1 MSEIEQ
7 KPVVEQTEDSL
18 ELSVSAD
25 VVEEAPTTS
34 NGVNPANAEMPEADL
49 SSADS
54 PPEEST
60 EVDTPAEEA
69 KAELNYLGA
78 DLFNDV
84 RKVSMEDLL
93 NSEVTEDVP
102 QEEQDRYLSTFS
114 EINEREIVTGRVIG
128 MNEKEILIDIG
139 FKSEGVIHRDE
150 FTEDNL
156 PEVGEKLDVYL
167 ERMEDESGK
176 TVLSKEK
183 ADFLRR
189 WTELRNHHETGEII
203 SGRIIRRIKG
213 GMIVDLNGVQAFL
226 PGSQIDVRPVKDF
239 DKYINSDIDLRAFL
253 PGSQIDVRPVKD
265 FDKYINSDIDL
276 RVVKFNEFRKN
287 VVVSHKAILEESMA
301 EQRDELFDKLEVGS
315 VMEGRVK
322 NITDFGV
329 FIDLGGIDGL
339 LHITDLSWGRVSH
352 PSELIGMD
360 DTLTVKII
368 DFDQEKKR
376 VSLGLKQLTPH
387 PWDNVDERYP
397 EGTNINGKIVSMTNY
412 GAFVEIEPGI
422 EGLVHVSEMS
432 WTRHIKNPS
441 EMYSLGD
448 EVEAVVLAIDSEDR
462 KISLGAKQL
471 QDDPWDQIEEK
482 YMVGT
487 IVKGKVINLTQF
499 GAFVELEEGID
510 GLIHVS
516 DLSWTKIVRH
526 PKEIIEK
533 DQEVEVRVLEVSRES
548 RRIALGLKQVS
559 DDPWPELVKQF
570 ETGKEVEGE
579 IVRVLDKGVI
589 LILDNDVEGIIPFG
603 RQPKRQRKALSSKYN
618 SGQKMIGV
626 VMEVKPDDKKVVLFS
641 DELSADKPDKID
653 DVEEYLKSQ
662 EEIVGETIEIP
673 SISTEET
680 ESDSE
685 PEVE

>member
-239 DKYINSDIDLRAFL
+239 DKYINSDIDLR
-253 PGSQIDVRPVKD
+253 
-265 FDKYINSDIDL
+265 
-276 RVVKFNEFRKN
+276 VVKFNEFRKN

-301 EQRDELFDKLEVGS
+301 EQRDELFDNLEVGS

>member
-7 KPVVEQTEDSL
+7 KPVDEQTENSV
-18 ELSVSAD
+18 ELAVSAEI
-25 VVEEAPTTS
+25 VEEAPLTS
-34 NGVNPANAEMPEADL
+34 NNEEL
-49 SSADS
+49 SDVESLD
-54 PPEEST
+54 EETNNVETT
-60 EVDTPAEEA
+60 EDKSLEIDIPAEEA
-69 KAELNYLGA
+69 NPELNYLGL
-78 DLFNDV
+78 DIFNDV
-84 RKVSMEDLL
+84 REVSMEELL
-93 NSEVTEDVP
+93 NSEAIEEVP

-139 FKSEGVIHRDE
+139 FKSEGVILRNE
-150 FTEDNL
+150 FTEENL

-189 WTELRNHHETGEII
+189 WTELRNNHETGEII

-226 PGSQIDVRPVKDF
+226 PGSQIDIRPVKDF
-239 DKYINSDIDLRAFL
+239 DKYID
-253 PGSQIDVRPVKD
+253 
-265 FDKYINSDIDL
+265 SDIDL

-301 EQRDELFDKLEVGS
+301 EQRDELFKKLEVGS

-339 LHITDLSWGRVSH
+339 LHITDLSWGRVNH

-368 DFDQEKKR
+368 DYDQEKTR

-387 PWDNVDERYP
+387 PWDNVDDKYP
-397 EGTNINGKIVSMTNY
+397 EGTNIKGKIVSLTNY

-441 EMYSLGD
+441 EMYTLGD

-471 QDDPWDQIEEK
+471 QDDPWDEIEEK
-482 YMVGT
+482 YMMGT
-487 IVKGKVINLTQF
+487 IVKGSVINLTQF

-533 DQEVEVRVLEVSRES
+533 GQEVEVRVLEVSRES
-548 RRIALGLKQVS
+548 RRIALGLKQVG
-559 DDPWPELVKQF
+559 DDPWPDLVKQF

-579 IVRVLDKGVI
+579 IVRVLDKGII
-589 LILDNDVEGIIPFG
+589 LNLDQDVEGIIPFG
-603 RQPKRQRKALSSKYN
+603 SQPKRQRKALSSKHKP
-618 SGQKMIGV
+618 GQKLKGV
-626 VMEVKPDDKKVVLFS
+626 VMEVKPEDKKVILFS
-641 DELSADKPDKID
+641 DELSVDTPDKQD
-653 DVEEYLKSQ
+653 DVQDYLDTQ
-662 EEIVGETIEIP
+662 EGPVGEKIEIP
-673 SISTEET
+673 SASTDET

-685 PEVE
+685 PAAE

>member
-1 MSEIEQ
+1 MSETVQE
-7 KPVVEQTEDSL
+7 PVVEQTPDSQEL
-18 ELSVSAD
+18 EVSAIEENEAPATSTETEEAVAEKPAEAVKPELNYLADDLFNDIRQVSIDDLIDED
-25 VVEEAPTTS
+25 VVEE
-34 NGVNPANAEMPEADL
+34 
-49 SSADS
+49 
-54 PPEEST
+54 
-60 EVDTPAEEA
+60 
-69 KAELNYLGA
+69 
-78 DLFNDV
+78 
-84 RKVSMEDLL
+84 
-93 NSEVTEDVP
+93 VP

-114 EINEREIVTGRVIG
+114 EISEREIVTGRVIG

-139 FKSEGVIHRDE
+139 FKSEGIINRDE
-150 FTEDNL
+150 FAEDAL

-189 WTELRNHHETGEII
+189 WVELRDIHETGKII
-203 SGRIIRRIKG
+203 QGKIVRRIKG
-213 GMIVDLNGVQAFL
+213 GMVVDLNGVQAFL

-239 DKYINSDIDLRAFL
+239 DRYLDTEM
-253 PGSQIDVRPVKD
+253 
-265 FDKYINSDIDL
+265 DL

-287 VVVSHKAILEESMA
+287 VVVSHKAILEESLA
-301 EQRDELFDKLEVGS
+301 EQRDELFQKLEVGS

-339 LHITDLSWGRVSH
+339 LHITDLSWGRVNH

-397 EGTNINGKIVSMTNY
+397 EGEKISGKVVSMTNY
-412 GAFVEIEPGI
+412 GAFIEIEPGV

-432 WTRHIKNPS
+432 WTRHVKNPS

-448 EVEAVVLAIDSEDR
+448 EVEAVVLAIDTEER

-471 QDDPWDQIEEK
+471 QADPWDQIEEK

-487 IVKGKVINLTQF
+487 VVKGKVINLTQF

-516 DLSWTKIVRH
+516 DLSWTKVVRH
-526 PKEIIEK
+526 PKEVVEK
-533 DQEVEVRVLEVSRES
+533 GQEVEVRVMEVSRES
-548 RRIALGLKQVS
+548 RRIALGLKQVE
-559 DDPWPELVKQF
+559 DDPWPELVKTF
-570 ETGKEVEGE
+570 ETGKEVDGE
-579 IVRVLDKGVI
+579 VVRVLDKGII
-589 LILDNDVEGIIPFG
+589 LLLENDVEGIIPFG
-603 RQPKRQRKALSSKYN
+603 RQPKRQRKALSSKYKA
-618 SGQKMIGV
+618 GQTMGGV
-626 VMEVKPDDKKVVLFS
+626 VMEVKPDDKKVVLYVE
-641 DELSADKPDKID
+641 ELSADQPTQKD
-653 DVEEYLKSQ
+653 DVQEYLESQ
-662 EEIVGETIEIP
+662 DAPEGEKIEIP
-673 SISTEET
+673 MDSDENTEGDTAAADE
-680 ESDSE
+680 
-685 PEVE
+685 

>member
-7 KPVVEQTEDSL
+7 KPVDEPTENSVEL
-18 ELSVSAD
+18 AVSAEI
-25 VVEEAPTTS
+25 VEEAPLTS
-34 NGVNPANAEMPEADL
+34 NNEELSDVESLDEETNNVETTKDESPEI
-49 SSADS
+49 
-54 PPEEST
+54 
-60 EVDTPAEEA
+60 DTPAGEE
-69 KAELNYLGA
+69 KPELNYLGL

-84 RKVSMEDLL
+84 REVSMEELL
-93 NSEVTEDVP
+93 NSEIIEEVP

-139 FKSEGVIHRDE
+139 FKSEGVILRNE
-150 FTEDNL
+150 FTEENL

-183 ADFLRR
+183 ADFLQR

-226 PGSQIDVRPVKDF
+226 PGSQIDIRPVKDF
-239 DKYINSDIDLRAFL
+239 DKYID
-253 PGSQIDVRPVKD
+253 
-265 FDKYINSDIDL
+265 SDIDL

-301 EQRDELFDKLEVGS
+301 EQRDELFKKLEVGS

-339 LHITDLSWGRVSH
+339 LHITDLSWGRVNH

-368 DFDQEKKR
+368 DFDQEKTR

-387 PWDNVDERYP
+387 PWDNVDEKYP
-397 EGTNINGKIVSMTNY
+397 EGTNIKGKIVSMTNY

-441 EMYSLGD
+441 EMYTLGD
-448 EVEAVVLAIDSEDR
+448 ELEAVVLAINSEDR

-482 YMVGT
+482 YMMGT
-487 IVKGKVINLTQF
+487 VVKGSVINLTQF
-499 GAFVELEEGID
+499 GAFIELEEGID

-533 DQEVEVRVLEVSRES
+533 GQEVEVRVLEVSRES
-548 RRIALGLKQVS
+548 RRIALGLKQVG
-559 DDPWPELVKQF
+559 DDPWPDLVKQF

-579 IVRVLDKGVI
+579 IVRVLDKGII
-589 LILDNDVEGIIPFG
+589 LNLDQDVEGIIPFG
-603 RQPKRQRKALSSKYN
+603 SQPKRQRKALSSKYKP
-618 SGQKMIGV
+618 GQKLKGV
-626 VMEVKPDDKKVVLFS
+626 VMEVKPEDKKVVLFS
-641 DELSADKPDKID
+641 DELSVDKPDKQD
-653 DVEEYLKSQ
+653 DVQDYLESQ
-662 EEIVGETIEIP
+662 EGPVGEKIEIP
-673 SISTEET
+673 PASTDET

-685 PEVE
+685 PAAE

>member
-7 KPVVEQTEDSL
+7 KPVDEQTENSV
-18 ELSVSAD
+18 ELAVSAEI
-25 VVEEAPTTS
+25 VEEAPLTS
-34 NGVNPANAEMPEADL
+34 NNEEL
-49 SSADS
+49 SDVESLDEETNNVETTEDKS
-54 PPEEST
+54 PGI
-60 EVDTPAEEA
+60 DIPAEEA
-69 KAELNYLGA
+69 NPELNYLGL
-78 DLFNDV
+78 DIFNDV
-84 RKVSMEDLL
+84 RQVSMEELL
-93 NSEVTEDVP
+93 NSEAIEEVP

-139 FKSEGVIHRDE
+139 FKSEGVILRNE
-150 FTEDNL
+150 FTEENL

-189 WTELRNHHETGEII
+189 WTELRNNHETGEII

-226 PGSQIDVRPVKDF
+226 PGSQIDIRPVKDF
-239 DKYINSDIDLRAFL
+239 DKYID
-253 PGSQIDVRPVKD
+253 
-265 FDKYINSDIDL
+265 SDIDL

-301 EQRDELFDKLEVGS
+301 EQRDELFKKLEVGS

-339 LHITDLSWGRVSH
+339 LHITDLSWGRVNH

-368 DFDQEKKR
+368 DFDQEKTR

-387 PWDNVDERYP
+387 PWDNVDDKYP
-397 EGTNINGKIVSMTNY
+397 EGTNIKGKIVSLTNY

-441 EMYSLGD
+441 EMYTLGD

-471 QDDPWDQIEEK
+471 QDDPWDEIEEK
-482 YMVGT
+482 YMMGT
-487 IVKGKVINLTQF
+487 IVKGSVINLTQF

-533 DQEVEVRVLEVSRES
+533 GQEVEVRVLEVSRES
-548 RRIALGLKQVS
+548 RRIALGLKQVG
-559 DDPWPELVKQF
+559 DDPWPDLVKQF

-579 IVRVLDKGVI
+579 IVRVLDKGII
-589 LILDNDVEGIIPFG
+589 LNLDQDVEGIIPFG
-603 RQPKRQRKALSSKYN
+603 SQPKRQRKALSSKHKP
-618 SGQKMIGV
+618 GQKLKGV
-626 VMEVKPDDKKVVLFS
+626 VMEVKPEDKKVVLFS
-641 DELSADKPDKID
+641 DELSVDTPDKQD
-653 DVEEYLKSQ
+653 DVQDYLDTQ
-662 EEIVGETIEIP
+662 EGPVGEKIEIP
-673 SISTEET
+673 PASTDET

-685 PEVE
+685 PAAE

>member
-7 KPVVEQTEDSL
+7 KPVDEQTENSV
-18 ELSVSAD
+18 ELAVSAEI
-25 VVEEAPTTS
+25 VEEAPLTS
-34 NGVNPANAEMPEADL
+34 NNEDL
-49 SSADS
+49 SDVESLDEETNKVETTEDKS
-54 PPEEST
+54 PEI
-60 EVDTPAEEA
+60 DTPAEEA
-69 KAELNYLGA
+69 NPELNYLGL

-84 RKVSMEDLL
+84 REVSIEELL
-93 NSEVTEDVP
+93 NSEAIEEVP

-139 FKSEGVIHRDE
+139 FKSEGVILRNE
-150 FTEDNL
+150 FTEENL

-189 WTELRNHHETGEII
+189 WTELRNNHETGEII

-226 PGSQIDVRPVKDF
+226 PGSQIDIRPVKDF
-239 DKYINSDIDLRAFL
+239 DKYID
-253 PGSQIDVRPVKD
+253 
-265 FDKYINSDIDL
+265 SDIDL

-301 EQRDELFDKLEVGS
+301 EQRDELFKKLEVGS

-339 LHITDLSWGRVSH
+339 LHITDLSWGRVNH

-368 DFDQEKKR
+368 DYDQEKTR

-387 PWDNVDERYP
+387 PWDNVDDKYP
-397 EGTNINGKIVSMTNY
+397 EGTNIKGRIVSLTNY

-441 EMYSLGD
+441 EMYTLGD

-471 QDDPWDQIEEK
+471 QDDPWDEIEEK
-482 YMVGT
+482 YMMGT
-487 IVKGKVINLTQF
+487 IVKGSVINLTQF

-533 DQEVEVRVLEVSRES
+533 GQEVEVRVLEVSRES
-548 RRIALGLKQVS
+548 RRIALGLKQVG
-559 DDPWPELVKQF
+559 DDPWPDLVKQF

-579 IVRVLDKGVI
+579 IVRVLDKGII
-589 LILDNDVEGIIPFG
+589 LNLDQDVEGIIPFG
-603 RQPKRQRKALSSKYN
+603 SQPKRQRKALSSKHKP
-618 SGQKMIGV
+618 GQKLKGV
-626 VMEVKPDDKKVVLFS
+626 VMEVKPEDKKVVLFS
-641 DELSADKPDKID
+641 DELSVDTPDKQD
-653 DVEEYLKSQ
+653 DVQDYLDTQ
-662 EEIVGETIEIP
+662 EGPVGEKIEIP
-673 SISTEET
+673 SASTDET

-685 PEVE
+685 PAAE

>member
-7 KPVVEQTEDSL
+7 KPVDEQTENSV
-18 ELSVSAD
+18 ELAVSAEI
-25 VVEEAPTTS
+25 VEEAPLTS
-34 NGVNPANAEMPEADL
+34 NNEEL
-49 SSADS
+49 SDVESLD
-54 PPEEST
+54 EETNNVETT
-60 EVDTPAEEA
+60 EDKSLEIDIPAEEA
-69 KAELNYLGA
+69 NPELNYLGL
-78 DLFNDV
+78 DIFNDV
-84 RKVSMEDLL
+84 REVSMEELL
-93 NSEVTEDVP
+93 NSEEIEEVP

-139 FKSEGVIHRDE
+139 FKSEGVILRNE
-150 FTEDNL
+150 FTEENL

-189 WTELRNHHETGEII
+189 WTELRNNHETGEII

-226 PGSQIDVRPVKDF
+226 PGSQIDIRPVKDF
-239 DKYINSDIDLRAFL
+239 DKYID
-253 PGSQIDVRPVKD
+253 
-265 FDKYINSDIDL
+265 SDIDL

-301 EQRDELFDKLEVGS
+301 EQRDELFKKLEVGS

-339 LHITDLSWGRVSH
+339 LHITDLSWGRVNH

-368 DFDQEKKR
+368 DYDQEKTR

-387 PWDNVDERYP
+387 PWDNVDDKYP
-397 EGTNINGKIVSMTNY
+397 EGTNIKGKIVSLTNY

-441 EMYSLGD
+441 EMYTLGD

-471 QDDPWDQIEEK
+471 QDDPWDEIEEK
-482 YMVGT
+482 YMMGT
-487 IVKGKVINLTQF
+487 IVKGSVINLTQF

-533 DQEVEVRVLEVSRES
+533 GQEVEVRVLEVSRES
-548 RRIALGLKQVS
+548 RRIALGLKQVG
-559 DDPWPELVKQF
+559 DDPWPDLVKQF

-579 IVRVLDKGVI
+579 IVRVLDKGII
-589 LILDNDVEGIIPFG
+589 LNLDQDVEGIIPFG
-603 RQPKRQRKALSSKYN
+603 SQPKRQRKALSSKHKP
-618 SGQKMIGV
+618 GQKLKGV
-626 VMEVKPDDKKVVLFS
+626 VMEVKPEDKKVVLFS
-641 DELSADKPDKID
+641 DELSVDTPDKQD
-653 DVEEYLKSQ
+653 DVQDYLDTQ
-662 EEIVGETIEIP
+662 EGPVGEKIEIP
-673 SISTEET
+673 SASTDET

-685 PEVE
+685 PAAE